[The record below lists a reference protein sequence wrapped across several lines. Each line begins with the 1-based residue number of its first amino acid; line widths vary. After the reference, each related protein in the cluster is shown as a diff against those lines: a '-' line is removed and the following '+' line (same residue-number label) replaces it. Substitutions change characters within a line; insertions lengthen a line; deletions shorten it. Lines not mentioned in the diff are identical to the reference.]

1 MLHNV
6 ILLHGSTVYLLCFTR
21 VNKKRKCTTSD
32 VIDLEI
38 LRSIKEGKS
47 QETDENVLFGQY
59 IGSSVQNMS
68 PQNKALC

>member
-1 MLHNV
+1 M
-6 ILLHGSTVYLLCFTR
+6 
-21 VNKKRKCTTSD
+21 NKKRKCTTSD